1 MPSEPEKANDNL
13 QEMPF
18 QSEKE
23 AKKLHMDQQRLQ
35 SIVEYAPVGLV
46 LIDKDGNFCQ
56 TNPKFRELFGYDPM
70 EVSTGRKWFRRA
82 YPDPTYRHHVISSW
96 INDSKDSR
104 PGEKRP
110 QTYTVT
116 CKDGTEKT
124 IKFMAVKLES
134 GEDLLTFEDVTES
147 KKSEKALLESEE
159 RYRSFFKTSRDCVF
173 ITSKEG
179 RWIDFNDAAVELFGY
194 ANREEFV
201 NVRIIDLYANP
212 EDREKHLKFIDEH
225 GFSED
230 YSLDLRK
237 KDGTIIHALATSVGL
252 HDETG
257 RVVKYQGTIRDIT
270 ERKEAEEKL
279 KKAHD
284 QLLGIIEFLPDATFV
299 IDSDKKVIAWN
310 RAMEEMTGISKEDII
325 GKGNY
330 AYGIPFYGEPRPI
343 LIDLIDKCDE
353 EIESRYIHVIR
364 EGRAIYAEAYVPS
377 LFGGKGA
384 YVWAT
389 ASLLY
394 DGDGN
399 LIGSIESIR
408 DITNRKQAEE
418 ALRCSEE
425 KYRELVENANSI
437 ILRMDTAG
445 ELTFFNE
452 FAQKFFGYGEKEILG
467 KNVIGTIVPEFEST
481 GRDLRKMIENIGTS
495 PDRYNVNVN
504 ENIRRNGER
513 VCIAW
518 TNRAIKDETGN
529 VVEILCVGNDITE
542 RRRAEE
548 SYRRLVD
555 HSLQG
560 LAVVQDGQIVFA
572 NKAFSEITGYSL
584 DELQTMSIDD
594 NLVLVNGDD
603 RAKLLARYGDR
614 LKGNCSPARYECR
627 IICKD
632 RSIKWV
638 ETYTS
643 ITEYEG
649 KPAVQAAFID
659 ITERRLAED
668 ALHNKDVLLG
678 GVAVATNILLTEN
691 KPGVRN

>member
-1 MPSEPEKANDNL
+1 MPSEPEKANDDL

-18 QSEKE
+18 QSKKE
-23 AKKLHMDQQRLQ
+23 AKKLHMDKQRLQ
-35 SIVEYAPVGLV
+35 SIVEYAPIGLV
-46 LIDKDGNFCQ
+46 LIDEDGNFCL

-70 EVSTGRKWFRRA
+70 EVSTGREWFRRA

-96 INDSKDSR
+96 TNDSKDSQ

-134 GEDLLTFEDVTES
+134 GEDLITFEDITES
-147 KKSEKALLESEE
+147 KTSEKALLESEE
-159 RYRSFFKTSRDCVF
+159 RYRSFFRTSRDCVF
-173 ITSKEG
+173 ITSKDG
-179 RWIDFNDAAVELFGY
+179 RWIDFNNAAVDLFGY

-201 NVRIIDLYANP
+201 NVRIIDPYANP
-212 EDREKHLKFIDEH
+212 EDREKHLEFIDDH
-225 GFSED
+225 SFSED

-237 KDGTIIHALATSVGL
+237 KDGTIFHASATSVALQDG
-252 HDETG
+252 TC
-257 RVVKYQGTIRDIT
+257 RVVKYQETIRDIT
-270 ERKEAEEKL
+270 GLKETEEKL

-284 QLLGIIEFLPDATFV
+284 QLFGIIEFLPDATFV
-299 IDSDKKVIAWN
+299 IDIDAKVIAWN
-310 RAMEEMTGISKEDII
+310 RAMEEMTGLIKEDII

-330 AYGIPFYGEPRPI
+330 AYGIPFYGESRPI

-353 EIESRYIHVIR
+353 EIESRYININRRGSV
-364 EGRAIYAEAYVPS
+364 IYAEAYVPS
-377 LFGGKGA
+377 LFGGRGA

-394 DGDGN
+394 DSDGN

-408 DITNRKQAEE
+408 DITSRKQAEE
-418 ALRCSEE
+418 ALRWSEE

-445 ELTFFNE
+445 NVTFLNE
-452 FAQKFFGYGEKEILG
+452 FAQKFFGYGENEKLG
-467 KNVIGTIVPEFEST
+467 KNVIGTVVPEFEST
-481 GRDLRKMIENIGTS
+481 GRDLRKMIKNIGTS

-513 VCIAW
+513 VYIAW
-518 TNRAIKDETGN
+518 TNRAIKDENGN

-542 RRRAEE
+542 RKRAEE
-548 SYRRLVD
+548 SYRSLVD
-555 HSLQG
+555 HSSQG

-584 DELQTMSIDD
+584 DELQGMSIDD
-594 NLVLVNGDD
+594 NLMLVNGDD
-603 RAKLLARYGDR
+603 RAKLLARYRDR
-614 LKGNCSPARYECR
+614 LESNCSPARYDCR

-632 RSIKWV
+632 GSIKWV

-643 ITEYEG
+643 ITEYKGE
-649 KPAVQAAFID
+649 PAVQAAFI
-659 ITERRLAED
+659 ISQSEGLQKMHFIIRTFFWAE
-668 ALHNKDVLLG
+668 LLLPQ
-678 GVAVATNILLTEN
+678 IFF
-691 KPGVRN
+691 